1 MKPSNQPLILGTRLA
16 LRPKEAAEALGICER
31 TLRSML
37 PRLPVVR
44 EGKTVLIPIKPLEEW
59 LAAEA
64 KANLENADQIAA
76 EILGEIA
83 GSK

>member
-1 MKPSNQPLILGTRLA
+1 M
-16 LRPKEAAEALGICER
+16 ALGICER
-31 TLRSML
+31 TLRAML

-64 KANLENADQIAA
+64 KANMENADRIAG
-76 EILGEIA
+76 EILEEMMGN
-83 GSK
+83 K